1 MANAIYPKYKQ
12 SLLSGDANTALTGTG
27 ATGLWVALIDT
38 ADESYNAADQFYSD
52 LTGAGIVAE
61 IEVGSVTLTSGVVD
75 GADVVFPTV
84 TGDQSEALIFYR
96 KNAGANTTWRLV
108 AYIDTGQTGL
118 PVTPN
123 GGNINVNWH
132 ASGIFA
138 L

>member
-27 ATGLWVALIDT
+27 STGLWVMLVDA
-38 ADESYNAADQFYSD
+38 ADETYNAADQFYSD
-52 LTGAGIVAE
+52 ITGAGIVAE
-61 IEVGSVTLTSGVVD
+61 IEITSVTLTGGVVD

-84 TGDQSEALIFYR
+84 TGDQSEVLIFYR

-108 AYIDTGQTGL
+108 AWIDTGQTGL
-118 PVTPN
+118 PITPN
-123 GGNINVNWH
+123 GGNINGVWH